1 VSQSIGNYQVIREL
15 GEGHYGKVFLAV
27 GEVPARGP
35 IPPRRRVVAIKKLRE
50 DAEPEALS
58 LLLQEFALLD
68 QVKHRGVVR
77 VFEYIQD
84 ENAVVMEYIHGV
96 SLQKVLDELERARE
110 QVFTEAVIEIGCE
123 ISDALYQAFTTPGD
137 NGDPLQLVHRDIKP
151 ANIML
156 TPQGEVKVLDFG
168 LARVDNADFAKDN
181 SERIRGT
188 PIYMA
193 PEQARGE
200 AVGHPTDLF
209 ALGLILYE
217 LLMKQPAY
225 RVPMDAPDPVAAIF
239 RAIEQGDVHQQC
251 GELERRLPALGPIVS
266 KLLQSRPQD
275 RFRDGQDVLV
285 DLRGQLYRDRGAY
298 LKEFCDFFFGS
309 IHTISPAPTVDDFS
323 NLGPTISSNTRKR
336 QSIEERLRAS
346 MAMDSKAKK
355 TLENAAGRPSSAAN
369 SGPKAGDFKPMGR
382 GPVTDLGP
390 KVKKIGERRP
400 DETGMLV
407 MESMS
412 GGDEREVASD
422 PNSTEFWAIPTPKA
436 ERAKPAG
443 PPPPSPGGGGP
454 PPPPPGGG
462 PPPPPPGGIGGPP
475 PPIYQSGG
483 GAPPPG
489 PVGPA
494 IQGPV
499 ASSTAP
505 ASNTPFKAS
514 TSAGGLN
521 PDEQRVQSNRVYA
534 IVFGMFGLVCLAV
547 LALVFIGIGDDDS
560 SQNAV
565 TETTTLPPPRTVRER
580 PNLDD
585 TGMKA
590 PPPVRKPKRSP
601 RQGGRTGGGTG
612 GGSGGGKTKA
622 PRVGGGTVIIKIND
636 STQASGVELI
646 CTAGS
651 YRKRNSFIGGVATF
665 GGVPGG
671 VCTLYFK
678 GGIPAKFSPV
688 TRGRSYNCSI
698 IGTTAVCK

>member
-1 VSQSIGNYQVIREL
+1 MSQSIGNYQVIRQL

-35 IPPRRRVVAIKKLRE
+35 IPPRRRVVAIKTLRE

-77 VFEYIQD
+77 VFEYIED
-84 ENAVVMEYIHGV
+84 ANAVVMEYIHGV
-96 SLQKVLDELERARE
+96 SLQMVLDELERARE

-225 RVPMDAPDPVAAIF
+225 RVSMDAADPVAAIF
-239 RAIEQGDVHQQC
+239 RAIEKGDVHQQC
-251 GELERRLPALGPIVS
+251 GELERRLPGLGPIVS

-275 RFRDGQDVLV
+275 RFRDGQGVLV
-285 DLRGQLYRDRGAY
+285 ELRGQLYRDRGAY

-309 IHTISPAPTVDDFS
+309 IHTMSPTPTVDDFTS
-323 NLGPTISSNTRKR
+323 LGPAISSGSRKR

-346 MAMDSKAKK
+346 MAMDSKARK
-355 TLENAAGRPSSAAN
+355 TLEGTAARKPRTPT
-369 SGPKAGDFKPMGR
+369 SGPKAQEFKPVGY
-382 GPVTDLGP
+382 GAASDLSA
-390 KVKKIGERRP
+390 KVKTVGERRP

-412 GGDEREVASD
+412 GADERDVASD
-422 PNSTEFWAIPTPKA
+422 ANSTEFWAIPTPKA

-443 PPPPSPGGGGP
+443 PPPQSSGAMGGP
-454 PPPPPGGG
+454 PPPPSGGMGG
-462 PPPPPPGGIGGPP
+462 PPPPPL
-475 PPIYQSGG
+475 YQSGSG
-483 GAPPPG
+483 QPPG

-499 ASSTAP
+499 ATSSAP

-521 PDEQRVQSNRVYA
+521 PEEQRVQSNRVYA

-547 LALVFIGIGDDDS
+547 LALVFIGIGKDDS
-560 SQNAV
+560 SADAV
-565 TETTTLPPPRTVRER
+565 AQETTSPPPRVERER
-580 PNLDD
+580 RNLDD
-585 TGMKA
+585 TGIKA
-590 PPPVRKPKRSP
+590 PPPVRPTKRPP
-601 RQGGRTGGGTG
+601 RKSSGAGTGGGTG
-612 GGSGGGKTKA
+612 GGKPRA
-622 PRVGGGTVIIKIND
+622 PSVGGGTVIIKLND
-636 STQASGVELI
+636 TSQSSGAELV

-651 YRKRNSFIGGVATF
+651 YRKRNSFSGGVATF
-665 GGVPGG
+665 GSVPGG